1 MVQPA
6 AAKAPD
12 NVVPANKSRDT
23 QPLMTDES
31 LGAAAMGGGPNT
43 LYVSESVSLESSDA
57 DDRCHI
63 TSTMPGMAD
72 RGTNGVSGA

>member
-43 LYVSESVSLESSDA
+43 L
-57 DDRCHI
+57 
-63 TSTMPGMAD
+63 
-72 RGTNGVSGA
+72 